1 MVYNPY
7 RTVSALKADQLLTC
21 ATAGSWVGMLTSSSF
36 REIFV
41 SRQGKDTL
49 FRGAPC
55 LILIHAPDRL
65 LSESD
70 CATASAYLEI
80 ALHGLGLGSCWAGML
95 IEACHPGLPEWLAI
109 PEGHR
114 LYAAL
119 MAGIPRARYTLLPFR
134 SAPSVT
140 WREDAIKP

>member
-21 ATAGSWVGMLTSSSF
+21 VTSGIGIWVGMLTSSTF

-55 LILIHAPDRL
+55 LILIHARR
-65 LSESD
+65 
-70 CATASAYLEI
+70 ATP
-80 ALHGLGLGSCWAGML
+80 SC
-95 IEACHPGLPEWLAI
+95 H
-109 PEGHR
+109 
-114 LYAAL
+114 
-119 MAGIPRARYTLLPFR
+119 
-134 SAPSVT
+134 SAP
-140 WREDAIKP
+140 RRP